1 MRNPFIVGR
10 PITDSK
16 DFFDR
21 ERELEEIFSGI
32 RNQYN
37 ISLVGERKI
46 GKTSLLNMVC
56 DPEKMKEYGID
67 SERILIISID
77 SSNTEKGN
85 PASVWKYLLTLL
97 HDEIKG
103 SIKKEMDEKI
113 TANEV
118 GFSDIVKALSCIKKD
133 VVLIL
138 DEFEAICEGMDI
150 DFFQNLRHLAQI
162 SQLTYIVSTS
172 RDLLTLT
179 AKNKRIVS
187 SPFFNIF
194 FPLFLGL
201 FQKDQSKKFIKI
213 NFKEMNIT
221 EEQVTSILQICGPH
235 PFFLQLFCT
244 LLFGSL
250 PREGLDLSS
259 EKGKTYFK
267 EGIEQA
273 EMKFSVSSSN
283 HFEYFW
289 ERFDQREKEVL
300 SNIALKGK
308 TTRFENVLK
317 DMERRGFL
325 MKDNGKYTIFSNA
338 FQNWILEHVEKKE
351 EKIPFVII
359 MAVLT
364 FSISLVLFFSMLKPS
379 VSGILPVVFIIVF
392 VIGLFYLLRRGSE

>member
-37 ISLVGERKI
+37 ISLIGERKI

-56 DPEKMKEYGID
+56 NPERMQEYSIDPE
-67 SERILIISID
+67 RVLIISID

-85 PASVWKYLLTLL
+85 PASVWKYLLFLL
-97 HDEIKG
+97 CDEVKNDIR
-103 SIKKEMDEKI
+103 KEMSEKI
-113 TANEV
+113 TANDV
-118 GFSDIVKALSCIKKD
+118 GFSDIVKILSHVEKD

-150 DFFQNLRHLAQI
+150 DFFQNLRHLAQT
-162 SQLTYIVSTS
+162 SRLTYIVSTS

-201 FQKDQSKKFIKI
+201 FQKDQSKKFIKN
-213 NFKEMNIT
+213 NFKEMNIA
-221 EEQVTSILQICGPH
+221 EEQVTSILRICGPH
-235 PFFLQLFCT
+235 PFFLQLFCA
-244 LLFGSL
+244 LLFRSL
-250 PREGLDLSS
+250 PSDRLDVSS
-259 EKGKTYFK
+259 EEGRQYFK
-267 EGIEQA
+267 EGIRQA
-273 EMKFSVSSSN
+273 EMNFSVSCNN

-300 SNIALKGK
+300 SDIALKGK
-308 TTRFENVLK
+308 TNRFETVLK

-325 MKDNGKYTIFSNA
+325 IKDNGTYIIFSNA
-338 FQNWILEHVEKKE
+338 FQTWISEHVEKKE
-351 EKIPFVII
+351 EPIPFIMI
-359 MAVLT
+359 MAILT
-364 FSISLVLFFSMLKPS
+364 FSISLILFFSMLETS
-379 VSGILPVVFIIVF
+379 ISGILPIVFIIVF
-392 VIGLFYLLRRGSE
+392 IIGLFYLLRRGSE